1 MVGAPYENG
10 NVALLIG
17 VLKEL
22 ASGVVLLNVF
32 VSDIETYKIYWLH
45 PPVIGNCGRLQADI
59 LKPIRTETFSDCDK
73 RGESVDKYKS
83 PATSQRASIL
93 PHQKSIQRLEW
104 IASE

>member
-32 VSDIETYKIYWLH
+32 VSDIETYKIY
-45 PPVIGNCGRLQADI
+45 
-59 LKPIRTETFSDCDK
+59 
-73 RGESVDKYKS
+73 
-83 PATSQRASIL
+83 
-93 PHQKSIQRLEW
+93 
-104 IASE
+104 